1 MQKQGVRG
9 YRIPKRTARIVFDGG
24 EYEGAEV
31 RTQLDVP
38 IGLFLEIQDLVNND
52 RALQVFER
60 FGDGA
65 LVDWNLED
73 DNGKPIPA
81 TGKGMLAIPAALA
94 NIIIEQWVEAVAN
107 PPAPLPRSS
116 GNGNT

>member
-1 MQKQGVRG
+1 MQKQAVKG

-38 IGLFLEIQDLVNND
+38 IGLFLEIQEMASSDQSL
-52 RALQVFER
+52 RVFER
-60 FGDGA
+60 FGERA
-65 LVDWNLED
+65 LIDWNLLD
-73 DNGKPIPA
+73 DDGKAIPA
-81 TGKGMLAIPAALA
+81 NGKGMLAIPIGLG